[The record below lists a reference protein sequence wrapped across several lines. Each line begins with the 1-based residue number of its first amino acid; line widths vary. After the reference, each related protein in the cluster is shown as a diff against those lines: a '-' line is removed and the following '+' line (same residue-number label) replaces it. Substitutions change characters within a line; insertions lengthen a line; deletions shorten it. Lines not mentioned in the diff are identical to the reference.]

1 MWLSVL
7 RVSEKTNMKIS
18 SRFAMLVLVNML
30 FLVSCLEPEKD
41 EAKPG
46 TGVNNYKFQWAEIAD
61 SSVASLNHNFWNS
74 AKFYQNT
81 SPGDGQFHYWPQAH
95 ALDVLVDA
103 YLRTNNS
110 LYVTYMD
117 DWFVGVNIKNGNT
130 FLNEF
135 YDDMEWN
142 ALAMQRAYRA
152 TNDKKWL
159 DESKK
164 LWENI
169 KTGWNDTMGGGIA
182 WRKSQLG
189 YKNTPANAP
198 ACILTARL
206 FVDTGNSEYLSWSKK
221 IYDWLKATLVNKSS
235 GLVYDGINSDN
246 DGKLQTDPGWSFAYN
261 QGTFIGAALELYS
274 ITQDN
279 TYLNDAIKTAN
290 NFIVDNVMSPSG
302 IMRSSDNG
310 DGGLFN
316 GIGVRYLTLLI
327 LNSEIPALTRDNYIS
342 YLRKNAETLWLK
354 GTDRSKVIF
363 NHNFTLLPGSTG
375 YLNPQLSGC
384 MLMEAMAL
392 LKRKDYLE

>member
-1 MWLSVL
+1 
-7 RVSEKTNMKIS
+7 MKIS
-18 SRFAMLVLVNML
+18 LRFSMLVLINML

-46 TGVNNYKFQWAEIAD
+46 TGVNNYKFQWVEIAD
-61 SSVASLNHNFWNS
+61 SSVTSLNHNFWNS
-74 AKFYQNT
+74 GKFYQNT

-110 LYVTYMD
+110 LYVTYMN
-117 DWFVGVNIKNGNT
+117 DWFGGVNIKNGNT

-142 ALAMQRAYRA
+142 ALAMQRVYRA
-152 TNDKKWL
+152 TNDQKWL

-221 IYDWLKATLVNKSS
+221 IYDWLKATLVNKNS
-235 GLVYDGINSDN
+235 GLVYDGINSNN

-261 QGTFIGAALELYS
+261 QGTFIGAALELYA

-290 NFIVDNVMSPSG
+290 NFIIDAVMSPSG

-316 GIGVRYLTLLI
+316 GIGARYLTLLI
-327 LNSEIPALTRDNYIS
+327 LNSDIPTPTRDNYIS

-354 GTDRSKVIF
+354 GTNRSKVIF
-363 NHNFTLLPGSTG
+363 NYNFTLLPGTTG

-384 MLMEAMAL
+384 MLMETMAL